1 MMLDRKLLGAIAT
14 FIVVFLFANILVF
27 LIPFPHG
34 IAFWTAYVF
43 LMIALVI
50 GFVITYVSAE
60 KTFTQKNGIRYYPLM
75 RFGVM
80 YLIVQGIVSLI
91 FFLLDSYI
99 TLPLIWIPP
108 VVCLVIFA
116 IFAVLLISTYSGL
129 KVVESVDE
137 QSKKETAFI
146 YSLTAEA
153 ELLAK
158 QVSDADL
165 QKELTSLYE
174 AIRYS
179 DPVSTL
185 EVAEVD
191 SRIRGEMDVLKAAV
205 TLNDA
210 GNIHESV
217 QKVSLLIAERN
228 QKCKLVK

>member
-1 MMLDRKLLGAIAT
+1 MMLDRKLLGAIAA

-158 QVSDADL
+158 QVSDEDL

-185 EVAEVD
+185 EVADVN
-191 SRIRGEMDVLKAAV
+191 SRIRDEMDVLKAAV
-205 TLNDA
+205 TLNDT
-210 GNIHESV
+210 GKIHESV
-217 QKVSLLIAERN
+217 QNLSLLIAERN

>member
-185 EVAEVD
+185 EVADVN
-191 SRIRGEMDVLKAAV
+191 SRIRDEMDVLKAAV

-210 GNIHESV
+210 GKIHESV
-217 QKVSLLIAERN
+217 QNLSLLIAERN

>member
-1 MMLDRKLLGAIAT
+1 MMLDRKLLGAIAA

>member
-146 YSLTAEA
+146 YHLTAEA

-165 QKELTSLYE
+165 QTELDSLYE

-179 DPVSTL
+179 DPVSTP
-185 EVAEVD
+185 EVADVD

-210 GNIHESV
+210 GKIHESA

-228 QKCKLVK
+228 QKCKLSK

>member
-158 QVSDADL
+158 QVSDEDL

-179 DPVSTL
+179 DPVSL
-185 EVAEVD
+185 PEVAEVD
-191 SRIRGEMDVLKAAV
+191 SRIRGEMDVLKATV

-210 GNIHESV
+210 GKIHESV
-217 QKVSLLIAERN
+217 QKLSLLIAERN
-228 QKCKLVK
+228 QKCRLSK

>member
-1 MMLDRKLLGAIAT
+1 MMLDRKLLGAIAA

-158 QVSDADL
+158 QVSDEDL

-185 EVAEVD
+185 EVADVN
-191 SRIRGEMDVLKAAV
+191 SRIRDEMDVLKAAV

-210 GNIHESV
+210 GKIHESV
-217 QKVSLLIAERN
+217 QNLSLLIAERN

>member
-158 QVSDADL
+158 QVSDEDL

-185 EVAEVD
+185 EVADVN
-191 SRIRGEMDVLKAAV
+191 SRIRDEMDVLKAAV
-205 TLNDA
+205 TLNDT
-210 GNIHESV
+210 GKIHESV
-217 QKVSLLIAERN
+217 QNLSLLIAERN

>member
-1 MMLDRKLLGAIAT
+1 MMLDRKLLGAIAA

-158 QVSDADL
+158 QVSDEDL
-165 QKELTSLYE
+165 QKELTALYE

-179 DPVSTL
+179 DPVSTP
-185 EVAEVD
+185 EVADVD
-191 SRIRGEMDVLKAAV
+191 SRIRGEMDVLKATV

-210 GNIHESV
+210 GKIHESV
-217 QKVSLLIAERN
+217 QKLSLLIAERN
-228 QKCKLVK
+228 QKCRLSK

>member
-1 MMLDRKLLGAIAT
+1 MMIDRKLLGAIAA
-14 FIVVFLFANILVF
+14 FIVVFLFANVLVF

-34 IAFWTAYVF
+34 LAFWTAYVF
-43 LMIALVI
+43 LMIALIV
-50 GFVITYVSAE
+50 GFIITYVSAE

-137 QSKKETAFI
+137 QSKKETSFI
-146 YSLTAEA
+146 YNLTAEA
-153 ELLAK
+153 DLLRQ
-158 QVSDADL
+158 QVPNPDL

-179 DPVSTL
+179 DPVSTSA
-185 EVAEVD
+185 VADVD

-210 GNIHESV
+210 GKIRESV
-217 QKVSLLIAERN
+217 QKLSLLIAERN
-228 QKCKLVK
+228 QKCKLSK

>member
-1 MMLDRKLLGAIAT
+1 MMLDRKLLGAIAA

-165 QKELTSLYE
+165 QTELDSLYE

-179 DPVSTL
+179 DPVSTP
-185 EVAEVD
+185 EVADVD

-210 GNIHESV
+210 GKIHESV
-217 QKVSLLIAERN
+217 QKLSLLIAERN